1 LGAGQREKDRDPVGA
16 FVLTIAVLPFLGT
29 AFIPEM
35 KEGSVVP
42 GINRVPN
49 ISLEESIKMEMEAM
63 RLVMQV
69 PGVKSAVSGVGRGES
84 PADPQG
90 PNESTP
96 IVSLKPRSEWPS
108 GWTQDDIQDAM
119 REKLKAARRADRH
132 GPADFRPRRRNG
144 DRRAFRYRRQGLRRR
159 SRSVEEGGR
168 PDRQGGPVLQGAQDL
183 RIERI
188 SGQQYLSIEI
198 DRQAIARLGINV
210 ADVNDLLRRR
220 SAARWQ
226 PRSSRVSAASRA
238 WCACRSVSATIS
250 RRSPT
255 S

>member
-1 LGAGQREKDRDPVGA
+1 
-16 FVLTIAVLPFLGT
+16 
-29 AFIPEM
+29 M

-119 REKLKAARRADRH
+119 RDKLKGLPGVQVVMAQPISDRVDEMVT
-132 GPADFRPRRRNG
+132 GVRSDIAVKVFG
-144 DRRAFRYRRQGLRRR
+144 DDLDQLKKVAGQIGKVAQ
-159 SRSVEEGGR
+159 S
-168 PDRQGGPVLQGAQDL
+168 LQGAQDL

-198 DRQAIARLGINV
+198 DRQAIARLGLNV
-210 ADVNDLLRRR
+210 AMSTTCWKRR
-220 SAARWQ
+220 SAARWR
-226 PRSSRVSAASRA
+226 PRFSRASAASPA
-238 WCACRSVSATIS
+238 WFACPSISATTS
-250 RRSPT
+250 RRFPMC
-255 S
+255 